1 MDELRSYS
9 PKDMRLVLIACCAGI
24 FLTPLMSTMMNLAL
38 VHIGADFDVGS
49 HSLALVNTVFLLS
62 SVVAMVPAARLS
74 DIHGRKKTMVA
85 GLLVTTAG
93 AVVAVFSPTFEVFL
107 SMRLVMG
114 VGAAAISVSSMALLT
129 EVFPFE
135 RRGWAIGVQTTF
147 VYLGMALG
155 PTLGG
160 FISDGVGWRGLF
172 FFILPFSAVS
182 MTLLSKFKYDVVAD
196 RGGRMDSTGSAVYA
210 ATVVL
215 TIIGAVNLP
224 AWWAFALLFAGLAL
238 LAAFVSMM
246 RSRESPVLDL
256 SVFKHKV
263 FSRSCLAAFMNY
275 ASSYSVSFF
284 LALYLQHIGAL
295 TASQAGLIMLTQAA
309 FQIVLTSWSGGRS
322 DRMRDKRILPT
333 TGMALTCIAIVMIL
347 FLGTEVNYAYIAV
360 ILALL
365 GIGYGMFSA
374 PNSNAVMSSVPPR
387 NRGEA
392 AGMLSVVRQVGMLT
406 SMSIAML
413 SISVIMGSA
422 DNLNPS
428 TFGDFINVIRAA
440 FVVCLVMCVIGTA
453 VSWLRGPDILAD
465 VRT

>member
-1 MDELRSYS
+1 
-9 PKDMRLVLIACCAGI
+9 
-24 FLTPLMSTMMNLAL
+24 MMTLAL
-38 VHIGADFDVGS
+38 VHIGDDFGVGS
-49 HSLALVNTVFLLS
+49 HSLAFVNTTFLLS
-62 SVVAMVPAARLS
+62 SVVAMVPVARLS
-74 DIHGRKKTMVA
+74 DICGRKKIMVA
-85 GLLVTTAG
+85 GLLVTTVG
-93 AVVAVFSPTFEVFL
+93 AIAAAFSPTFEML
-107 SMRLVMG
+107 LAMRFVMG
-114 VGAAAISVSSMALLT
+114 VGAAAVSVSSMAMLT
-129 EVFPFE
+129 EVFPLE
-135 RRGWAIGVQTTF
+135 KRGWAIGVQTTF

-172 FFILPFSAVS
+172 FFLVPFSAVS
-182 MTLLSKFKYDVVAD
+182 VTLLSKFKYDIVAD
-196 RGGRMDSTGSAVYA
+196 KGGRMDSTGSAVYA
-210 ATVVL
+210 ATVIL
-215 TIIGAVNLP
+215 TIFGAINLP
-224 AWWAFALLFAGLAL
+224 SWWAFVLLLAGLAL
-238 LAAFVSMM
+238 FAAFISMM
-246 RSRESPVLDL
+246 RSRDSPVLDL
-256 SVFKHKV
+256 SMFRHKV

-295 TASQAGLIMLTQAA
+295 TASQAGMIMLIQSS
-309 FQIVLTSWSGGRS
+309 FQVALTAWSGGRS

-333 TGMALTCIAIVMIL
+333 SGMVLTCIAIVMII
-347 FLGTEVNYAYIAV
+347 FLGTDVNYIYVAV

-374 PNSNAVMSSVPPR
+374 PNSSTVMSSVPSK

-428 TFGDFINVIRAA
+428 TFDDFIDVIRVA
-440 FVVCLVMCVIGTA
+440 FVVCLGMCITGTI
-453 VSWLRGPDILAD
+453 VSWVRGSDVPAD
-465 VRT
+465 KSI